1 MTQSQSTTA
10 TSSTAR
16 DLADVTVLDTEGE
29 VFRLG
34 DAWSDRPAVVVFV
47 RHYG

>member
-1 MTQSQSTTA
+1 MTAKNLAAS
-10 TSSTAR
+10 
-16 DLADVTVLDTEGE
+16 DLADVTVLDTAGE

-34 DAWSDRPAVVVFV
+34 DAWNRQPAVVVFV